1 MHKNSYIQLCSIH
14 YSDPNRCAIFSYLK
28 FLLGRMAEKVDSG
41 AKQQGNKSKPQQPR
55 QTADQPAPIK
65 SQQSTKQ
72 SSVTELSTAKNP
84 SQTSKSLKHENV
96 NSIANQVYRMALF
109 DHLPR
114 KQTPKDPDSVEEDR
128 IIHSATVQLGL
139 LYQRG
144 VIQHDDDRAQALLTT
159 MMRVIADYR
168 TPPLMTFR
176 EDLDR
181 YIVKQV

>member
-1 MHKNSYIQLCSIH
+1 
-14 YSDPNRCAIFSYLK
+14 
-28 FLLGRMAEKVDSG
+28 MAEKVETA
-41 AKQQGNKSKPQQPR
+41 AKQQPGNNKPKAQQPR
-55 QTADQPAPIK
+55 QVGDQPASIK

-72 SSVTELSTAKNP
+72 ATATETSNARNAT
-84 SQTSKSLKHENV
+84 QTSRSAKQENV

-114 KQTPKDPDSVEEDR
+114 KQIPKDPDSVEEDR
-128 IIHSATVQLGL
+128 IIHPATVHLGL

-181 YIVKQV
+181 YIVKQVRWSLVQCKFFSYFFLLSDRAHTPHT

>member
-1 MHKNSYIQLCSIH
+1 
-14 YSDPNRCAIFSYLK
+14 
-28 FLLGRMAEKVDSG
+28 MAEKVDTA
-41 AKQQGNKSKPQQPR
+41 AKQAGNKPKPQQTR
-55 QTADQPAPIK
+55 QVGDQPVSIK

-72 SSVTELSTAKNP
+72 AAVTDTSNARNA
-84 SQTSKSLKHENV
+84 SQTSRAAKQENV

-128 IIHSATVQLGL
+128 IIHPATVHLGL

-181 YIVKQV
+181 YIVKQVQLKFAQCSLCEFNFTPIRRFNTSLIVGN